1 LGAAAATGGD
11 GIEVTAA
18 TTGVAIVE
26 FGVGDGAVVV
36 ETAVAVMI
44 SVGNVDTVV
53 TCVLVVLTVAVF
65 NAISAVLVTK
75 AGGGVDFKEAVCKA
89 DVVTVGLF
97 CGLIGAAF
105 SDATEVGTGTV
116 ATTVT
121 TT

>member
-1 LGAAAATGGD
+1 MPLWNLAW
-11 GIEVTAA
+11 
-18 TTGVAIVE
+18 
-26 FGVGDGAVVV
+26 GDGAVVV

-116 ATTVT
+116 ATYGNNHVSNRIRSGVC
-121 TT
+121 